1 MITRKMERGE
11 DVGDPGVESF
21 TDEQTGAKYR
31 RIVGGMAWPDG
42 GKPGFAVV
50 IAEDF
55 EEDPNLKDR
64 RLWVLREVEES
75 DVAGL
80 VRCCQDFRETFQAKE
95 WFGNR
100 RNESMKAVL
109 YHLQKDVGLKNRF
122 SFSPGPHADDPQGLG
137 YYLPLIKECLEIN
150 RRILHFGE
158 GSKLLGYLAGMGDET
173 LNQDPAEY
181 PPIAA
186 LGYALS
192 HLRTSAPPI
201 QIRMNKTP
209 GPHGPHSWM

>member
-1 MITRKMERGE
+1 MIKCEVKPGE
-11 DVGDPGVESF
+11 DVGDPGIESF
-21 TDEQTGAKYR
+21 TDDQTGAKYR

-55 EEDPNLKDR
+55 DEDQNLKDR
-64 RLWVLREVEES
+64 HLWVLREVEET
-75 DVAGL
+75 DVATL
-80 VRCCQDFRETFQAKE
+80 VRRCQDLRETFHAKE

-100 RNESMKAVL
+100 RNESMRAFL
-109 YHLQKDVGLKNRF
+109 YHLQKDVDFKDRF
-122 SFSPGPHADDPQGLG
+122 SFSPAPHADDPQGLG
-137 YYLPLIKECLEIN
+137 YYMPLIKECIDN
-150 RRILHFGE
+150 RKFLHFGE
-158 GSKLLGYLAGMGDET
+158 GSKLPGYLAMGPET

-192 HLRTSAPPI
+192 CLRTSAPPM
-201 QIRMNKTP
+201 RLAKPPVHRGENT
-209 GPHGPHSWM
+209 WM